1 LGLGL
6 GPDLQ
11 MLTWSV
17 SLRGRSDGD
26 IERDVATLVDAI
38 GHALAQ
44 HFPEASGYETVWSRL
59 SGPIEG
65 ATARVARGR
74 FRAAV
79 SVQRFARAHA
89 DDGGVGSPRALEVRL
104 VATAE
109 VAPPVGSTRADA
121 ARRSGS
127 GDGVRAA
134 TCAAARAGSLAAF
147 CAIGTAAF
155 GALALGTAGLLGAWA
170 EALLLLPTLVV
181 WRATLALSRA
191 RAAPVAELPAA
202 PERARPRPHDPTV
215 RDAMGR
221 WQRVLKQLRG
231 HRQLLDDRSSLAPFR
246 APPRSLNA
254 TG

>member
-1 LGLGL
+1 
-6 GPDLQ
+6 

-26 IERDVATLVDAI
+26 IERDVATLVDTI
-38 GHALAQ
+38 GHALAE

-89 DDGGVGSPRALEVRL
+89 DGGGVGSPRALEVRL

-127 GDGVRAA
+127 GDDSADGLRAA
-134 TCAAARAGSLAAF
+134 TCAAARAAGLAAI

-170 EALLLLPTLVV
+170 QALLLLPTLVV

-191 RAAPVAELPAA
+191 RAAPVAELAAA

-221 WQRVLKQLRG
+221 WRCVLRELRG

>member
-1 LGLGL
+1 
-6 GPDLQ
+6 

-17 SLRGRSDGD
+17 SLRGRSESD
-26 IERDVATLVDAI
+26 IERDVAILVDAI
-38 GHALAQ
+38 GQVLAEQ
-44 HFPEASGYETVWSRL
+44 FPEASGYETVWSRL

-89 DDGGVGSPRALEVRL
+89 DGGRHDSTRALEVRL

-109 VAPPVGSTRADA
+109 VTPPVGSSRAEA
-121 ARRSGS
+121 AHRSGS
-127 GDGVRAA
+127 AGSTRAA
-134 TCAAARAGSLAAF
+134 TCAAAPALSLAALF
-147 CAIGTAAF
+147 VLGTAAF
-155 GALALGTAGLLGAWA
+155 GALALETAGLLGAWA
-170 EALLLLPTLVV
+170 GLVV
-181 WRATLALSRA
+181 WRATLSLSGA
-191 RAAPVAELPAA
+191 HAAPVAELGAA
-202 PERARPRPHDPTV
+202 PEPERPRPHDPTV

-221 WQRVLKQLRG
+221 WQRVLRQLRG

-246 APPRSLNA
+246 APPRSLGA